1 MKTNLPSRSV
11 DGFQIASAWFN
22 AFTAAVFAAVLI
34 CPASV
39 RAQSQPQPPQPQ
51 SPQVQPNPMGQPP
64 AHTPVQPPA
73 QPSDWPKQQTP
84 ELTALRLSSS
94 PAEKKLSFNLLLL
107 TRQVR
112 KAPLGSF
119 ASMLDTSE
127 VNADGTVT
135 VDITAYLSPSLM
147 ASPVMANVVR
157 INGGTISEPAYIS
170 DHLRAKVYKW
180 QLLDLAANPNVL
192 SIRDVDSPTS
202 GPSMAANTPPPAIPA
217 GL

>member
-1 MKTNLPSRSV
+1 MNTNLPSRST
-11 DGFQIASAWFN
+11 DGFQIAGAWFN
-22 AFTAAVFAAVLI
+22 VLTAAVFAVVLI
-34 CPASV
+34 YPASS
-39 RAQSQPQPPQPQ
+39 RAQSQPQPQHPP
-51 SPQVQPNPMGQPP
+51 VQPNPMGQPP
-64 AHTPVQPPA
+64 AQPQAQPPA
-73 QPSDWPKQQTP
+73 QPTDWPKQQSP

-107 TRQVR
+107 TREVR

-135 VDITAYLSPSLM
+135 VDIVAYLSPSLM

-157 INGGTISEPAYIS
+157 INGGTISEPAYVS

-192 SIRDVDSPTS
+192 SIRDVNSPAN
-202 GPSMAANTPPPAIPA
+202 GPSMAANTPFPAIPA

>member
-1 MKTNLPSRSV
+1 
-11 DGFQIASAWFN
+11 
-22 AFTAAVFAAVLI
+22 
-34 CPASV
+34 
-39 RAQSQPQPPQPQ
+39 
-51 SPQVQPNPMGQPP
+51 MGQPP
-64 AHTPVQPPA
+64 AHPEVQPPA
-73 QPSDWPKQQTP
+73 QPSDWPKQDSAD
-84 ELTALRLSSS
+84 LIALRESSS
-94 PAEKKLSFNLLLL
+94 PAEKKLSFNLFLL

-157 INGGTISEPAYIS
+157 INGGTISEPAYVS

-192 SIRDVDSPTS
+192 SIRDVNSPAS
-202 GPSMAANTPPPAIPA
+202 GPSMASNTPSPATPA

>member
-1 MKTNLPSRSV
+1 MKTNLPSRSA

-22 AFTAAVFAAVLI
+22 ALTAAAFAAVLI
-34 CPASV
+34 CPTSS
-39 RAQSQPQPPQPQ
+39 RAQSQPQPQHPPI
-51 SPQVQPNPMGQPP
+51 QPNPMGQPP
-64 AHTPVQPPA
+64 AHPQVQPPA
-73 QPSDWPKQQTP
+73 QPNGWPKQETP
-84 ELTALRLSSS
+84 DLLALLESSS

-112 KAPLGSF
+112 KAPLGAF

-147 ASPVMANVVR
+147 ASPVMAKVVA
-157 INGGTISEPAYIS
+157 INGGTISEPAYVS

-192 SIRDVDSPTS
+192 SIRDVDSAAN
-202 GPSMAANTPPPAIPA
+202 GPSMAANTAAAAIPA

>member
-1 MKTNLPSRSV
+1 MKTNLPSRSA
-11 DGFQIASAWFN
+11 DGFQIANAWLN
-22 AFTAAVFAAVLI
+22 ALTAAVFVAVLI
-34 CPASV
+34 CPISA
-39 RAQSQPQPPQPQ
+39 RAQSQPQPPA
-51 SPQVQPNPMGQPP
+51 VQPNPMGLPP
-64 AHTPVQPPA
+64 AHPEVQAPAPPNG
-73 QPSDWPKQQTP
+73 WPKQQTP
-84 ELTALRLSSS
+84 DLIALRESSS
-94 PAEKKLSFNLLLL
+94 PAEKKLSFNLFLL

-157 INGGTISEPAYIS
+157 INGGTISEPAYVS

-192 SIRDVDSPTS
+192 SIRDVDSS
-202 GPSMAANTPPPAIPA
+202 ANGPSMAANTTPPTIPA
-217 GL
+217 GI

>member
-1 MKTNLPSRSV
+1 MKTNLPSRSA
-11 DGFQIASAWFN
+11 DGFQIADAWFT
-22 AFTAAVFAAVLI
+22 ALTAAVFAATLI
-34 CPASV
+34 YPASA
-39 RAQSQPQPPQPQ
+39 RAQSQPQHPP
-51 SPQVQPNPMGQPP
+51 VQPNPMGLPP
-64 AHTPVQPPA
+64 AHPEVQTPVPPNG
-73 QPSDWPKQQTP
+73 WPKQQTP
-84 ELTALRLSSS
+84 ELAALRESSS
-94 PAEKKLSFNLLLL
+94 PAEKKLSFNLFLL

-127 VNADGTVT
+127 VNADGTIT

-147 ASPVMANVVR
+147 ASPVMAKVVQ
-157 INGGTISEPAYIS
+157 INGGTISEPAYVS

-192 SIRDVDSPTS
+192 SIRDVDSAAN
-202 GPSMAANTPPPAIPA
+202 GPSMAANTPSLVIPA

>member
-1 MKTNLPSRSV
+1 MKTNLPSRSA
-11 DGFQIASAWFN
+11 DGFQIAGTWSTVL
-22 AFTAAVFAAVLI
+22 TAAAFAVALMI
-34 CPASV
+34 CPASA
-39 RAQSQPQPPQPQ
+39 RAQSQPQPPPI
-51 SPQVQPNPMGQPP
+51 QPNPMGQPP
-64 AHTPVQPPA
+64 ANPQVQPPA
-73 QPSDWPKQQTP
+73 QPNGWPKQQTP
-84 ELTALRLSSS
+84 DLLALLESSS
-94 PAEKKLSFNLLLL
+94 PAEKKLSFNLFLL

-192 SIRDVDSPTS
+192 SIRDVDSAAN
-202 GPSMAANTPPPAIPA
+202 GPSMAGNTTLPTNLA

>member
-11 DGFQIASAWFN
+11 DGCQIANAWFN
-22 AFTAAVFAAVLI
+22 ALTAAVFAAVLI

-51 SPQVQPNPMGQPP
+51 PPQVQPNPMGQPP
-64 AHTPVQPPA
+64 AHTPVQTPA
-73 QPSDWPKQQTP
+73 PPSDWPKQQTP

-157 INGGTISEPAYIS
+157 INGGTISEPAYVS

-192 SIRDVDSPTS
+192 SIRDVDSS
-202 GPSMAANTPPPAIPA
+202 ANGPSMAANTVSPAIPA

>member
-1 MKTNLPSRSV
+1 MKTNLPSGSA
-11 DGFQIASAWFN
+11 DGFQIAGAWFN
-22 AFTAAVFAAVLI
+22 VLTAAAFAVFLI
-34 CPASV
+34 CSASA
-39 RAQSQPQPPQPQ
+39 RAQSQSQPQ
-51 SPQVQPNPMGQPP
+51 HPPIQPNPMGQPP
-64 AHTPVQPPA
+64 ANPQVQPPA
-73 QPSDWPKQQTP
+73 TPNGWPKQQTP
-84 ELTALRLSSS
+84 DLIALRESSS

-107 TRQVR
+107 TREVR

-119 ASMLDTSE
+119 ASMLDTSQ
-127 VNADGTVT
+127 VNPDGTVT

-147 ASPVMANVVR
+147 ASPVMAKVVA

-192 SIRDVDSPTS
+192 SIRDVDSAAN
-202 GPSMAANTPPPAIPA
+202 GPSMAANTPLPATPA

>member
-1 MKTNLPSRSV
+1 MKTNLPSRST
-11 DGFQIASAWFN
+11 DGFRIAGAWFN
-22 AFTAAVFAAVLI
+22 VLTAAAFALVLI
-34 CPASV
+34 CPAST
-39 RAQSQPQPPQPQ
+39 RAQSQPQPQHLP
-51 SPQVQPNPMGQPP
+51 VQPNPMGQPP
-64 AHTPVQPPA
+64 AQPQAQAPA
-73 QPSDWPKQQTP
+73 QPTDWPKQQSP

-107 TRQVR
+107 TREVR

-119 ASMLDTSE
+119 ASLLDTSE

-135 VDITAYLSPSLM
+135 VDIVAYLSPSLM

-192 SIRDVDSPTS
+192 SIRDVNSPAS
-202 GPSMAANTPPPAIPA
+202 GPSMAGNTPLPAIPA

>member
-1 MKTNLPSRSV
+1 MKTNLPSRSS
-11 DGFQIASAWFN
+11 DGFQIAN
-22 AFTAAVFAAVLI
+22 ASLKVLTAAAFAVALI
-34 CPASV
+34 CPASA

-51 SPQVQPNPMGQPP
+51 PPQVQPNPMGQPP
-64 AHTPVQPPA
+64 AHPEAQAPA
-73 QPSDWPKQQTP
+73 QPNGWPKQQTP
-84 ELTALRLSSS
+84 ELAALRLSSS

-107 TRQVR
+107 TREVR

-127 VNADGTVT
+127 VNADGTIT

-147 ASPVMANVVR
+147 ASPIMAKVVE
-157 INGGTISEPAYIS
+157 INGGTISEPAYVS

-192 SIRDVDSPTS
+192 SIRDVNSPAN

>member
-1 MKTNLPSRSV
+1 MKTNLPSRSA
-11 DGFQIASAWFN
+11 DGFQIAGAWFTVL
-22 AFTAAVFAAVLI
+22 TAAVFAVALI
-34 CPASV
+34 CPASA
-39 RAQSQPQPPQPQ
+39 RAQSQPQPQHPPI
-51 SPQVQPNPMGQPP
+51 QPNPMGQPP
-64 AHTPVQPPA
+64 ANPQVQPPA
-73 QPSDWPKQQTP
+73 QPNGWPKQQTP
-84 ELTALRLSSS
+84 DLIALRESSS
-94 PAEKKLSFNLLLL
+94 PAEKKLSFNLFLL
-107 TRQVR
+107 TREVR

-127 VNADGTVT
+127 VNADGTVN

-147 ASPVMANVVR
+147 ASPIMVNVVR

-192 SIRDVDSPTS
+192 SIRDVDSAAN
-202 GPSMAANTPPPAIPA
+202 GPSMAGNTTLPTNLA

>member
-1 MKTNLPSRSV
+1 MKTNLPSRSA
-11 DGFQIASAWFN
+11 DGFQIANAWFN
-22 AFTAAVFAAVLI
+22 ALAAAAFAAALI
-34 CPASV
+34 CPASA
-39 RAQSQPQPPQPQ
+39 RAQSQPQHPP
-51 SPQVQPNPMGQPP
+51 VQPNPMGQPP
-64 AHTPVQPPA
+64 AHPEVQAPA
-73 QPSDWPKQQTP
+73 QPNGWPKQETP
-84 ELTALRLSSS
+84 DLIALRESSS
-94 PAEKKLSFNLLLL
+94 PAEKKLSFNLFLL

-192 SIRDVDSPTS
+192 SIRDVDSAAS
-202 GPSMAANTPPPAIPA
+202 GPSMAANTPSPAIPA

>member
-1 MKTNLPSRSV
+1 MKTHLPSLSA
-11 DGFQIASAWFN
+11 DGFQISGVWFH
-22 AFTAAVFAAVLI
+22 ALTAAVFAVVLI
-34 CPASV
+34 HPASV
-39 RAQSQPQPPQPQ
+39 RAQSQPQHPL
-51 SPQVQPNPMGQPP
+51 VQPNPMGL
-64 AHTPVQPPA
+64 PPA
-73 QPSDWPKQQTP
+73 QPQVQAPAQTNDWPKQETP
-84 ELTALRLSSS
+84 DLIALRESSS
-94 PAEKKLSFNLLLL
+94 PAEKKLSFNLFLL

-135 VDITAYLSPSLM
+135 VDIVAYLSPSLM

-157 INGGTISEPAYIS
+157 INGGTISEPAYVS

-192 SIRDVDSPTS
+192 SIRDVDSAAN
-202 GPSMAANTPPPAIPA
+202 GPSMAGNTLPPANPA
-217 GL
+217 AL